1 MIDLFRFRPAGLF
14 SAALALA
21 ALDDVDHAPD
31 ETTDK
36 AANYQGGM
44 SMSVAMAET
53 ALRNCDRPVQ
63 QSRLVICAERA

>member
-21 ALDDVDHAPD
+21 ALDDVDHAPG
-31 ETTDK
+31 EKTDK
-36 AANYQGGM
+36 AANCQGGM
-44 SMSVAMAET
+44 SVVMAET

>member
-36 AANYQGGM
+36 AANCQEG
-44 SMSVAMAET
+44 MSVAMAET

-63 QSRLVICAERA
+63 QSRLVICAQRA

>member
-36 AANYQGGM
+36 AANWQRPLCGIVIGRF
-44 SMSVAMAET
+44 SSPGWSFARSVHKSAA
-53 ALRNCDRPVQ
+53 PVP
-63 QSRLVICAERA
+63 